1 MKLRYCIVCL
11 LLTFGC
17 DGDSPRDEYN
27 NFASR
32 TDDYRKPKCESTA
45 TPADPDTDLVGTW
58 LLRSRLGAGLALGLR
73 IKIERPD
80 ASKPRAYRA
89 TVWLHDQPEDAEP
102 LKVVETEVDETG
114 AFVMEAKPLN
124 LGRDVVQSESAVF
137 ADVILNA
144 GIIDENSWC
153 GTVEGQV
160 TSPLNLELEGSTFYV
175 QRMGPDV
182 TYEMLPSSCP
192 QTSCDENIDGGM
204 SPDMAVADAQ
214 PVRPESP
221 VIEGIESER
230 TNLTGD
236 WLMKASSP
244 VSRFRCGLQ
253 FLIMMPRV
261 AAHSMA
267 P

>member
-102 LKVVETEVDETG
+102 LKVVETGSRMTG
-114 AFVMEAKPLN
+114 AFVMEAAH
-124 LGRDVVQSESAVF
+124 QS
-137 ADVILNA
+137 
-144 GIIDENSWC
+144 
-153 GTVEGQV
+153 
-160 TSPLNLELEGSTFYV
+160 
-175 QRMGPDV
+175 R
-182 TYEMLPSSCP
+182 
-192 QTSCDENIDGGM
+192 
-204 SPDMAVADAQ
+204 
-214 PVRPESP
+214 
-221 VIEGIESER
+221 
-230 TNLTGD
+230 
-236 WLMKASSP
+236 
-244 VSRFRCGLQ
+244 
-253 FLIMMPRV
+253 
-261 AAHSMA
+261 
-267 P
+267 